1 MTLRSALSAVIEK
14 PYSIQHR
21 ATLAKALEDQAHPQA
36 SEVWKRTVQ
45 AAASR
50 GKFFTAL
57 ALCRL
62 QVDQGL
68 VAGLLSELAQT
79 FSTNRSKEGQSHPL
93 PQPEPLAVELPEDD
107 EALKELAV
115 QIGLAT
121 DDLLP
126 PKDALFPEIPIFG
139 QITAL
144 EFVVLALQIEPTPLK
159 PGQALI
165 KQGSTDK
172 SVYLLSHGNV
182 QVKKR
187 QSSGEDI
194 LLTEVRAPALLG
206 EMSLMTGVPRRAS
219 VEAVSHS
226 MAWKLDTNMLQRLAE
241 THSQL
246 HNELDQLFRQRL
258 VNNVIKSSRLFQ
270 ELEEDKQQAL
280 MEAFELQQVSPGS
293 KVIHEG
299 EAPSGLYI
307 LLHGAAEV
315 WATAED
321 DSKVRVAT
329 LTEGDTFG
337 EFSLLTG
344 DPTTAEVLLPE
355 GGTLFHLPAQ
365 SYNDL
370 LGHIPQLGEKLDNL
384 METRREILNDMVAP
398 VEADFE
404 ELDEA
409 WLVEEF
415 EE

>member
-1 MTLRSALSAVIEK
+1 
-14 PYSIQHR
+14 
-21 ATLAKALEDQAHPQA
+21 
-36 SEVWKRTVQ
+36 
-45 AAASR
+45 
-50 GKFFTAL
+50 
-57 ALCRL
+57 
-62 QVDQGL
+62 
-68 VAGLLSELAQT
+68 
-79 FSTNRSKEGQSHPL
+79 STNRSKEGQSHPL